1 MEKILT
7 AKIDGRNMED
17 DFEIIDAIL
26 EARGIED
33 VGAFLRP
40 SPDDMIPFEQMK
52 GLEDAY
58 QMIDDAIVLGE
69 KFAVHEDIDADGA
82 DGGAILTKYLKA
94 RGADVVTYIN
104 QGKRHGLSEF
114 DLSLLDDVDVLI
126 VVDSIDND
134 PEVYRKILATNT
146 KLCVVD
152 HHIISPELLEANL
165 PFVLVSSANG
175 YPNSELSGAGCAL
188 KLVQYCDYMNLEN
201 YVDDLGLWMYAAIG
215 ICADMCSMRS
225 PENRYIVWRGLSYFN
240 HPLVKK
246 MVGNYLF
253 DSTSISFSI
262 APLVN
267 AAMRTNNNETAKQ
280 LFLTD
285 DEDEIAELV
294 NKMKGYREF
303 QNKVVDELMED
314 LMVQAES
321 QMDGRCMF
329 FMLPDEIDAE
339 VSGLLGNK
347 ILSIVQRP
355 LCILRNVVET
365 DDNGEVIK
373 HELAGSMRACGVTSF
388 KEYIEKTGYGWVAGH
403 ENAAG
408 VGFDINEFEDFK
420 VAIEEALKDVEF
432 STTVIADIELSP
444 SQINENLVKQLAAL
458 SRISGKDFPA
468 IKVLVRTDDYEVTT
482 FSTKKHL
489 KVIDESGLLIV
500 KWNTSEWQ
508 TMKNDKELVA
518 VGVLSAPCYGR
529 VKYLQL
535 TIDEYTQQND

>member
-1 MEKILT
+1 MLKQLT
-7 AKIDGRNMED
+7 ARIDGRQMED
-17 DFEIIDAIL
+17 ELEIIDAIL

-33 VGAFLRP
+33 VGSFLRP
-40 SPDDMIPFEQMK
+40 TEDDLIPFEQMK
-52 GLEDAY
+52 GLHDAY
-58 QMIDDAIVLGE
+58 EMIDDAITMGE

-104 QGKRHGLSEF
+104 QGKKHGLSEF
-114 DLSLLDDVDVLI
+114 DLSLLDDIDVLI

-152 HHIISPELLEANL
+152 HHLISQELLDANL
-165 PFVLVSSANG
+165 PFVLVSSAND
-175 YPNSELSGAGCAL
+175 YPNSELSGAGVAL
-188 KLVQYCDYMNLEN
+188 KLVQYCDYMNLES
-201 YVDDLGLWMYAAIG
+201 YVDDLGLWLYAAIG
-215 ICADMCSMRS
+215 ICADMCSMKS

-253 DSTSISFSI
+253 DSTSIAFSI

-285 DEDEIAELV
+285 DEDEITELV
-294 NKMKGYREF
+294 NNMKGYREF
-303 QNKVVDELMED
+303 QNKVVDDLMED
-314 LMVQAES
+314 LMIQAES
-321 QMDGRCMF
+321 QMDRKCMF
-329 FMLPDEIDAE
+329 FMLPDEIDAD

-355 LCILRNVVET
+355 LCILRNVIEVDE
-365 DDNGEVIK
+365 NEEVIK
-373 HELAGSMRACGVTSF
+373 HELRGSMRACGVTSF
-388 KEYIEKTGYGWVAGH
+388 KEYIESTGYGWVAGH

-420 VAIEEALKDVEF
+420 VAIEDALRGVEF
-432 STTVIADIELSP
+432 STTVVADIELSP
-444 SQINENLVKQLAAL
+444 SQINENLVKQLSAL

-468 IKVLVRTDDYEVTT
+468 IKVLVRTDDYAVTT

-489 KVIDESGLLIV
+489 KIIDESGLLIV
-500 KWNTSEWQ
+500 KWNTNEWQ
-508 TMKNDKELVA
+508 TMNNDKELVA
-518 VGVLSAPCYGR
+518 VGTLSAPRYGK
-529 VKYLQL
+529 VQYLQL
-535 TIDEYTQQND
+535 TIEEYAQLND